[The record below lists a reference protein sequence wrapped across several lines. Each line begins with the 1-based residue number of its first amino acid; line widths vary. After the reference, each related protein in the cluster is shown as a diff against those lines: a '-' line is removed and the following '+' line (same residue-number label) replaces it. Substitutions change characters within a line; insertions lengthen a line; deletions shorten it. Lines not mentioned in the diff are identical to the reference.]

1 MTDNTLNLEIN
12 TNYNFMKYFGYTGFK
27 DALLHSFQWKLVSAI
42 KGQLFILLTLISAVQ
57 YVGLQETQNLLEIWI
72 FKPMSSLWI
81 LCGSIAADW
90 LAGAY
95 KGFKGKEGFVTK
107 KATQI
112 GGKIFFNVL
121 FFAILFNVAE
131 HMIKPIVPD
140 SVNMNII
147 LISIVLVL
155 AITHLLSFAK
165 NLATVGLMPRSYV
178 LWLAKKVDKYKDKV
192 DQIV

>member
-1 MTDNTLNLEIN
+1 
-12 TNYNFMKYFGYTGFK
+12 MKYFGYTGVK
-27 DALLHSFQWKLVSAI
+27 DALVHSFQWKLVSAI
-42 KGQLFILLTLISAVQ
+42 KGQLFILLVLLAALQ
-57 YVGLQETQNLLEIWI
+57 YVGIAETQTLLETWV

-81 LCGSIAADW
+81 LCGAITADW
-90 LAGAY
+90 LSGAY

-107 KATQI
+107 RATQI

-131 HMIKPIVPD
+131 HMIKPIVPN

-155 AITHLLSFAK
+155 AVTHLLSFAK
-165 NLATVGLMPRSYV
+165 NLAIVGLMPKSYV
-178 LWLAKKVDKYKDKV
+178 RFLESKVDKYKDEINK
-192 DQIV
+192 IV

>member
-1 MTDNTLNLEIN
+1 
-12 TNYNFMKYFGYTGFK
+12 MKYFGFEGWL
-27 DALLHSFQWKLVSAI
+27 DAIQYSFQWKLLVAI
-42 KGQLFILLTLISAVQ
+42 RRQLFMLLLLLIMLQ
-57 YVGLQETQNLLEIWI
+57 YIGIQETQTLLEVWI

-81 LCGSIAADW
+81 LCGTITADW
-90 LAGAY
+90 LSGAF
-95 KGFKGKEGFVTK
+95 KGFKSKEGFVTK

-147 LISIVLVL
+147 LIAIVLVL
-155 AITHLLSFAK
+155 AVTHLLSFAK
-165 NLATVGLMPRSYV
+165 NLAMVGYMPRPFVKWFESRI
-178 LWLAKKVDKYKDKV
+178 DKYKDTV
-192 DQIV
+192 SEIV